1 MYNNNNIKL
10 VCFRSA
16 FDPNRGLFRLT
27 IDNMLYPNPAVH
39 LLYDD
44 FPMHYYFVGRMLG
57 KVNYFSFI
65 YFPGV
70 LYTFHSMCTSH
81 L

>member
-1 MYNNNNIKL
+1 MSNLTY
-10 VCFRSA
+10 FHYRSA

-27 IDNMLYPNPAVH
+27 KDNMLYPNPGVH

-44 FPMHYYFVGRMLG
+44 FPMHYFFVGRMLG
-57 KVNYFSFI
+57 KVGYNCLI
-65 YFPGV
+65 LP
-70 LYTFHSMCTSH
+70 LA